1 MTIGDNNIVVGYCTG
16 TNTYPFPDKVMR
28 TTCHELSAKVLFAEV
43 NTGDNLVSPSHNTKY
58 PCRNAKYNEGEPC
71 KTVTRMI
78 QPQFN

>member
-1 MTIGDNNIVVGYCTG
+1 
-16 TNTYPFPDKVMR
+16 MR

-43 NTGDNLVSPSHNTKY
+43 NDGDNLVFPSHNTKY

-78 QPQFN
+78 QTQLIFKWKEWWIFSLQ